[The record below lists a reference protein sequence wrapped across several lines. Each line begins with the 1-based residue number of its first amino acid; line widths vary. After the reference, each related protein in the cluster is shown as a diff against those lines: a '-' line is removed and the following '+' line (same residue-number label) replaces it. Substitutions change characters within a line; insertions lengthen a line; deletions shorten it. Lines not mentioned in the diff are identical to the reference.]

1 MYCGTS
7 RASAGPK
14 GFIAERKSLLA
25 SPILAA
31 IVVPAPAL
39 QPQQ

>member
-1 MYCGTS
+1 MYCGT
-7 RASAGPK
+7 SAGPK

-31 IVVPAPAL
+31 IVVPAPPAL